1 MPRRKVERTE
11 TPGPTGGAASA
22 QLRQAKA
29 VALEL
34 GLTQV
39 VFELRDDRLIAR
51 GLAPNPTDRQR
62 LLDRLERLPGVGAV
76 VDRLELSWGGPLP
89 DASAAGTAT
98 DGAAGGE
105 SSTASDT
112 PQELGQA
119 EPGHLDAGNAEGLE
133 PDFTDTVGTTSELT
147 AVEEGVPYFPPTDPV
162 VRPEHPSHEGAE
174 VLGGFQPTAMDDTDL
189 VSEATTGGPADVA
202 IAEAVQRELREDALT
217 TDLPI
222 RIVVRAGVV
231 SLRGVVPS
239 LELAEAAEEV
249 AARVEGV
256 TEVVDELEVQGLT

>member
-1 MPRRKVERTE
+1 
-11 TPGPTGGAASA
+11 
-22 QLRQAKA
+22 
-29 VALEL
+29 
-34 GLTQV
+34 
-39 VFELRDDRLIAR
+39 
-51 GLAPNPTDRQR
+51 
-62 LLDRLERLPGVGAV
+62 
-76 VDRLELSWGGPLP
+76 
-89 DASAAGTAT
+89 
-98 DGAAGGE
+98 
-105 SSTASDT
+105 
-112 PQELGQA
+112 
-119 EPGHLDAGNAEGLE
+119 
-133 PDFTDTVGTTSELT
+133 
-147 AVEEGVPYFPPTDPV
+147 
-162 VRPEHPSHEGAE
+162 
-174 VLGGFQPTAMDDTDL
+174 MDDTDL